1 VIGVAF
7 RAYTREEFE
16 DELHNTLGLRFIR
29 MVSPTL
35 ARWVTPQ
42 GNTILIRMLP
52 DGEPY
57 PHFMVG
63 YVAQQAELLDSE

>member
-1 VIGVAF
+1 MAF
-7 RAYTREEFE
+7 RLYTREEFE
-16 DELHNTLGLRFIR
+16 DELGNTLGLTFVR

-42 GNTILIRMLP
+42 GNTILIRTLP
-52 DGEPY
+52 DGELY

-63 YVAQQAELLDSE
+63 YVAQQVELLDAQ